1 MLHKM
6 WFLVDFPFFFFN
18 QTPPVIAGCDKD
30 RRIKKALVA
39 NLRSK
44 MHDKDTEGETKSIC
58 SCVFYAARR
67 SYLGSDAP
75 QQGMSR
81 GFKLPGRRKK

>member
-1 MLHKM
+1 M
-6 WFLVDFPFFFFN
+6 
-18 QTPPVIAGCDKD
+18 IAGCDTD
-30 RRIKKALVA
+30 RRAGKKALIA
-39 NLRSK
+39 NLCSK
-44 MHDKDTEGETKSIC
+44 MHDKGTEGETKSIC

-81 GFKLPGRRKK
+81 GYKLPGRRGEINK